1 MERLETLE
9 REVLIQI
16 ILDQQRMIEELRA
29 EIEQLKRRGSAAPF
43 SKGTRKSDPKPPG
56 RKPGQGFFRFRGEPE
71 LPASAEAVHVPVEGC
86 CPDCGGGLGEA
97 RQEMVST
104 IDVPAEPCPEVR
116 RYAVETRQCREC
128 GKSVRGR
135 HPGIAEG
142 QHGATAHRVGP
153 RIKALAHVL
162 HFAHGVPVRKTPAI
176 LEELTGVR
184 LTQGAITQDAMRQ
197 AAGTVGA
204 RYEELRAAVPRQ
216 AVVHTDDTG
225 WRVGGRTAFLM
236 AFVNS
241 SLAVYQI
248 RNRHRNEEVRELV
261 PGDFAGVLVCDRGK
275 SYDAEEL
282 TGVAQQKCLAHL
294 LRNAAEVAEKKT
306 GRAKDFSRNL
316 KDLLRGALALRAAKA
331 ELDEAEYRQRTETL
345 EGDLTYH
352 LRNRILRDDDNQR
365 LLNGVGIQQ
374 DRGNLLRFLHQEDVD
389 ATNNRAE
396 RELRPAVIARKV
408 SHCSRNERGARAFEA
423 FTSVIQ
429 TLRKTASAHIGVAFT
444 QLLAPPPHPTAS
456 P

>member
-1 MERLETLE
+1 ME
-9 REVLIQI
+9 
-16 ILDQQRMIEELRA
+16 QRI
-29 EIEQLKRRGSAAPF
+29 
-43 SKGTRKSDPKPPG
+43 
-56 RKPGQGFFRFRGEPE
+56 
-71 LPASAEAVHVPVEGC
+71 
-86 CPDCGGGLGEA
+86 
-97 RQEMVST
+97 
-104 IDVPAEPCPEVR
+104 EVR
-116 RYAVETRQCREC
+116 RYAVETRPCRQC

-135 HPGIAEG
+135 HPDIAEG
-142 QHGATAHRVGP
+142 QRGATAHRVGP

-162 HFAHGVPVRKTPAI
+162 HFAHGVPVRKAPAI

-184 LTQGAITQDAMRQ
+184 LTQGAITQDAMKQ
-197 AAGTVGA
+197 AAGIVGA
-204 RYEELRAAVPRQ
+204 RYEQLRALVREQP
-216 AVVHTDDTG
+216 VMHTDDTG

-261 PGDFAGVLVCDRGK
+261 PGDFAGVLVCDRGR

-282 TGVAQQKCLAHL
+282 ADVAQQKCLSHL
-294 LRNAAEVAEKKT
+294 LRNASEVAEKKT
-306 GRAKDFSRNL
+306 GQAKQFSL
-316 KDLLRGALALRAAKA
+316 KLKNQLREAMALRAAKA
-331 ELDEAEYRQRTETL
+331 ELDTTEYRQQAAALDEEITR
-345 EGDLTYH
+345 H
-352 LRNRILRDDDNQR
+352 LRNRTLRDDDNQR
-365 LLNGVGIQQ
+365 LLNGVGTQQ
-374 DRGNLLRFLHQEDVD
+374 DRGNLLRFLHQEDVE

-429 TLRKTASAHIGVAFT
+429 TLRKTTSSTIGVAFA
-444 QLLAPPPHPTAS
+444 QLLARAAATS